1 MKKYIIFALI
11 IALTQSIFA
20 QNGSSPEIKK
30 TERRIF
36 FDLQVM
42 QHFGLH
48 QWGED
53 YINEGL
59 PKAMI
64 TELKSSFNLY
74 LARPYFGISL
84 DMGVGF
90 MPAPKMKS
98 LNLDILPM
106 PHNGSHYFLREVVF
120 KNENTG
126 TTTHFMMNFGLFG
139 KIPVNEKLSLLPYFG
154 IGFMT
159 MGQRKYDI
167 ILKEEGTNM
176 QYNTVY
182 VLNCKHGNA
191 DYYEKSTNPAYLI
204 GRVNL
209 KYKFSNKSSLLVG
222 LEYSWFLNTL
232 DFFGKYT
239 NTFNANVQRSFIV
252 KGEKMN
258 MLGISV
264 GLSF

>member
-1 MKKYIIFALI
+1 MKKYIKLALI

-20 QNGSSPEIKK
+20 QETTSTTLQKP
-30 TERRIF
+30 ERRVF

-42 QHFGLH
+42 QHIGLS

-64 TELKSSFNLY
+64 TELKTTFNLY
-74 LARPYFGISL
+74 FARPYFGL
-84 DMGVGF
+84 FVDMGMGF

-98 LNLDILPM
+98 LDLDILPM
-106 PHNGSHYFLREVVF
+106 PHNGNQYFLREVLS
-120 KNENTG
+120 KTESRG
-126 TTTHFMMNFGLFG
+126 TTTHFMMSLGLFG
-139 KIPVNEKLSLLPYFG
+139 KIPVSEKLSVMPYCG
-154 IGFMT
+154 IGLLT

-167 ILKEEGTNM
+167 ILKEQGTNM
-176 QYNTVY
+176 QYRTLYIWNGQIEDESSFS
-182 VLNCKHGNA
+182 KP
-191 DYYEKSTNPAYLI
+191 SNPTYII
-204 GRVNL
+204 GRLYL
-209 KYKFSNKSSLLVG
+209 KYKFSQKSSLFVG
-222 LEYSWFLNTL
+222 LEYEWFLSTL
-232 DFFGKYT
+232 DFSGKYI
-239 NTFNANVQRSFIV
+239 NTFNANVQRSFFV